1 MGGDGDG
8 DGDDDS
14 DSDGDGDGSACGGN
28 GDPLF
33 DFAVIFIFLN
43 NTIQDLNFR
52 CTRLCLSRP

>member
-1 MGGDGDG
+1 MGGDG

-33 DFAVIFIFLN
+33 DFAVIFIYL
-43 NTIQDLNFR
+43 ILFR
-52 CTRLCLSRP
+52 CTKLCLSRP